1 MSEESD
7 PRIADTLD
15 ETCHDLREIVDRVDD
30 GEAETHLNL
39 AISHLEHVARW
50 DRDERGETPTDAL
63 RDFVTDGGV
72 DQSDGETDHSGREP
86 EDTEAAD
93 QVLREALGDDLPDGF
108 LDDEEENERSGDAT
122 RTDGGVDCHE
132 LTPSDDADLPRTNA
146 ETQLPEIRFVDRFE
160 SDDDV
165 YYAVTEEN
173 GVRLYRVTGDT
184 TIVRGLLA
192 YDAVI
197 HAGDGSPSITTPSYN
212 EQYETIDLYHHM
224 GGRKASFRA
233 DRILDE
239 PVITLAEANRV

>member
-1 MSEESD
+1 
-7 PRIADTLD
+7 
-15 ETCHDLREIVDRVDD
+15 
-30 GEAETHLNL
+30 
-39 AISHLEHVARW
+39 
-50 DRDERGETPTDAL
+50 
-63 RDFVTDGGV
+63 
-72 DQSDGETDHSGREP
+72 
-86 EDTEAAD
+86 
-93 QVLREALGDDLPDGF
+93 
-108 LDDEEENERSGDAT
+108 
-122 RTDGGVDCHE
+122 
-132 LTPSDDADLPRTNA
+132 
-146 ETQLPEIRFVDRFE
+146 
-160 SDDDV
+160 V

-197 HAGDGSPSITTPSYN
+197 HAGDGSLSITTPPYN